1 MQTSGGVNSGR
12 RELKIL
18 PVSLSST
25 RASWLWTKKTQTEQ
39 NKELCECNFREQ
51 HNNLPQ
57 KAMKTCLFGKF
68 RTRPDENKH
77 TVIAE
82 ASQSWELVLEKQVK
96 TWVHIQ
102 NQPTFEVEGNSGAH
116 LLLSLPQQHTQSKV
130 PGPQPGSSYRSPRKR
145 LHSPS
150 GQCVPSLCTYKNA
163 SGVNRNWWDRLLWVS
178 SPLGWAAPDLLPGES
193 L

>member
-1 MQTSGGVNSGR
+1 
-12 RELKIL
+12 
-18 PVSLSST
+18 
-25 RASWLWTKKTQTEQ
+25 
-39 NKELCECNFREQ
+39 
-51 HNNLPQ
+51 
-57 KAMKTCLFGKF
+57 MKTCLFGKF

-82 ASQSWELVLEKQVK
+82 ASQSWELVLEKKVK

-116 LLLSLPQQHTQSKV
+116 LLQSLPQQHTQSKV

-163 SGVNRNWWDRLLWVS
+163 SGVNRN
-178 SPLGWAAPDLLPGES
+178 
-193 L
+193 